1 MGSCPIPTHVGR
13 TLVIISDVHVGAEEH
28 AEREFDE
35 ALRWVKDEGALL
47 LANGDLAD
55 NSIASGKAPGEK
67 LLGQKLWPTEQAKI
81 VCEKLKPFAKKGKL
95 IGIVRGNHEARTRRE
110 ALFDLCEFSAYTL
123 EVPYLGVGGYHRFN
137 AGSQQYTIAVQHGR
151 SGAANGF
158 TECERMMKLY
168 PQAELV
174 ALGHNHHLASRKV
187 YGIGLAKDGTEE
199 LREVWQCRTGSF
211 LRYAE
216 YVREMVL
223 TPQRMG
229 CPIVRFDP
237 KQHEIKVD
245 IDTLSWGL

>member
-1 MGSCPIPTHVGR
+1 MSCAIPTHVGR

-35 ALRWVKDEGALL
+35 ALRWAKDEGALL

-55 NSIASGKAPGEK
+55 NSIASGKDPGEK

-81 VCEKLKPFAKKGKL
+81 VCDKLKPFAKKGKL

-110 ALFDLCEFSAYTL
+110 SLFDLCEFLAYTL
-123 EVPYLGVGGYHRFN
+123 AVPYLGVGGYLRFN
-137 AGSQQYTIAVQHGR
+137 AGSQSYIAAVQHGR
-151 SGAANGF
+151 SGAGNGF
-158 TECERMMKLY
+158 YELDKMHRLY
-168 PQAELV
+168 PKAELL
-174 ALGHNHHLASRKV
+174 ALGHNHHLASRRI
-187 YGIGLAKDGTEE
+187 YGLDIGKEGTET
-199 LREVWQCRTGSF
+199 LREVWQVRTGSF
-211 LRYAE
+211 LKFAD
-216 YVREMVL
+216 YVREAVL

-237 KQHEIKVD
+237 KDHRISVD

>member
-110 ALFDLCEFSAYTL
+110 ALFDLCEFIAYTL
-123 EVPYLGVGGYHRFN
+123 EVSYLGVGGYLRFN

-151 SGAANGF
+151 SGAGNGF
-158 TECERMMKLY
+158 HELDKMHRLY
-168 PQAELV
+168 PRAELV
-174 ALGHNHHLASRKV
+174 ACGHNHHLASRCIYSLGV
-187 YGIGLAKDGTEE
+187 GKDGTEC
-199 LREVWQCRTGSF
+199 LQSTWQVRTGSF
-211 LRYAE
+211 LKYAE

-223 TPQRMG
+223 SPQKLG

-237 KQHEIKVD
+237 KVHRISVD